1 MKKILTEH
9 RYRINMAEFSI
20 RKTYLS
26 QMITE
31 LNNQSL
37 SGDLTAS
44 ERNKIYNSITQATKV
59 LNEIC
64 KDSTIEEL
72 EKRITTLEESKKA
85 KL

>member
-1 MKKILTEH
+1 MKKILQE
-9 RYRINMAEFSI
+9 RKYRINLADFTI

-37 SGDLTAS
+37 SADLTAS

-64 KDSTIEEL
+64 KDSSIEEL
-72 EKRITTLEESKKA
+72 EKRISLLEESRKK
-85 KL
+85 L

>member
-1 MKKILTEH
+1 MKKILQE
-9 RYRINMAEFSI
+9 RKYRINLADFTI

-37 SGDLTAS
+37 SADLTAS

-64 KDSTIEEL
+64 KDSSIEEL
-72 EKRITTLEESKKA
+72 EKRISLLEESRKKP
-85 KL
+85 

>member
-1 MKKILTEH
+1 MKKILQE
-9 RYRINMAEFSI
+9 RKYRINLADFTI

-37 SGDLTAS
+37 SADLTAS

-72 EKRITTLEESKKA
+72 EKRISVLEESRKK
-85 KL
+85 L

>member
-1 MKKILTEH
+1 MKKILQE
-9 RYRINMAEFSI
+9 RKYRINLADFTI

-37 SGDLTAS
+37 SADLTAS
-44 ERNKIYNSITQATKV
+44 ERNKIYHSITQATKV

-64 KDSTIEEL
+64 KDSSIEEL
-72 EKRITTLEESKKA
+72 EKRISLLEESRKKP
-85 KL
+85 

>member
-1 MKKILTEH
+1 MKKILQE
-9 RYRINMAEFSI
+9 RKYRINLADFTI

-37 SGDLTAS
+37 SVDLTAS

-72 EKRITTLEESKKA
+72 EKRITALEAQKA